1 MRPVLALRSPVVTLH
16 GRVFT
21 AAIPAALALLAPAA
35 AGAACAQRPL
45 DQIAREVPVVV
56 TATAQ
61 SGPVA
66 RNGLG
71 LLSPAT
77 FKVTAYDQGS
87 GPQEIKVRTALTE
100 DPGGL
105 AAQPDGVNPIPGQTW
120 RLWGTLGPDN
130 VLKTSICLGST
141 LAGASQSPAISSGRR
156 TTTLRAASFAGVA
169 HSGQAPTLTAPRSGK
184 IVLRVPATEANNFT
198 VSQGLAR
205 SIVAVRM
212 IRGAATTTVPARW
225 SPADGAL
232 TTKLS
237 VPASGTATVVVIT
250 RGASYAARLRAG

>member
-1 MRPVLALRSPVVTLH
+1 MTLH
-16 GRVFT
+16 GRALT
-21 AAIPAALALLAPAA
+21 AAIPAAIALLAPAA

-45 DQIAREVPVVV
+45 EQVAREVPVVV

-61 SGPVA
+61 AGPLA

-71 LLSPAT
+71 LLSPAI
-77 FKVTAYDQGS
+77 FKVAAYDQGS

-130 VLKTSICLGST
+130 VLKTSVCLGST
-141 LAGASQSPAISSGRR
+141 LAGASVSPAITSGRR
-156 TTTLRAASFAGVA
+156 TTTLRAATFAGVA
-169 HSGQAPTLTAPRSGK
+169 HTGQAPTLTAPRGGK
-184 IVLRVPATEANNFT
+184 VVLRVPATDANNLT

-205 SIVAVRM
+205 SIVAVR
-212 IRGAATTTVPARW
+212 ITRGATTTSPPTRW
-225 SPADGAL
+225 SASDGAL
-232 TTKLS
+232 TTRIA
-237 VPASGTATVVVIT
+237 VPASGTATVIVIT

>member
-1 MRPVLALRSPVVTLH
+1 MTLH
-16 GRVFT
+16 GRLFT
-21 AAIPAALALLAPAA
+21 AAIPAAIALLAPAA

-45 DQIAREVPVVV
+45 DQIARETPVVV

-77 FKVTAYDQGS
+77 FKVLAYDQGS
-87 GPQEIKVRTALTE
+87 GPQEIKVRTALSE

-105 AAQPDGVNPIPGQTW
+105 AALPDGVNPIPGQTW
-120 RLWGTLGPDN
+120 RLWGTIGPDG
-130 VLKTSICLGST
+130 LMKTSICLGST
-141 LAGASQSPAISSGRR
+141 LAGAAVSPAITAGRR
-156 TTTLRAASFAGVA
+156 TTTLRAATFAGVA
-169 HSGQAPTLTAPRSGK
+169 HNGQAPAVTGPRGGK
-184 IVLRVPATEANNFT
+184 VVLRVPATEANNLT
-198 VSQGLAR
+198 VSQPLAR
-205 SIVAVRM
+205 SIIAVR
-212 IRGAATTTVPARW
+212 ITRGTTTTSLPARW
-225 SPADGAL
+225 SATDGAL
-232 TTKLS
+232 TTRIA